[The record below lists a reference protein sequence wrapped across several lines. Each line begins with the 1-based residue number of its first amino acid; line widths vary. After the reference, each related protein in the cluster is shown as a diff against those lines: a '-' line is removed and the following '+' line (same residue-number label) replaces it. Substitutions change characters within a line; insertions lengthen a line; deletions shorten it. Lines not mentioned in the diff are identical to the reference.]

1 MPSPP
6 ASSELRYRDFFEN
19 VPVGLFAVS
28 LDGRILDANPAMVA
42 ILRFPS
48 REELLK
54 ANIRDFQ
61 LDRADALKVA
71 EKMEQAG
78 EIFDLEVQLDRH
90 DGSTV
95 WLLTSGR
102 AARDEAGRVLY
113 YQGAVEDITERKHAE
128 EAARESE
135 RRFETF
141 MNHTPVMAFIK
152 DAEGR
157 YQYANE
163 PCLRFLRRERHE
175 LYGHSDHDLLPE
187 AVADIMRAH
196 DVAVVREGSG
206 LQTIEDLPGPDGQTR
221 TFMVLKFPIKDPSD
235 QNFVGGFALDITDRR
250 RAEEA
255 ERRLARR
262 FCDLFESSP
271 DAIFVQDMD
280 GGILD
285 ANPEACTLCGHSH
298 GELVGKSMDG
308 FLPSDDLAELIGG
321 VPRLARGE
329 VMHAET
335 LLRAASGT
343 STPVAISCSRI
354 EFTGRPALL
363 LHARDT
369 SEQKKLQEQFHQA
382 QKMEAIGRL
391 AGGIA
396 HDFNNL
402 LTAIIGYN
410 ELIHTGLNDFDP
422 LRRSSEE
429 VRKAAERAARLTKQL
444 LAVSRKQTLQPRVV
458 DLNIS
463 VAEIEKMLR
472 RLIGDDVE
480 LSVIPS
486 PEPACVKADPSQLE
500 QVLMNLTVNA
510 RDAMPT
516 GGQVFIRIGTATLTT
531 MLDGAPDLGPGHY
544 VVLRVT
550 DTGMGMSEDVQAR
563 VFEPFFT
570 TKEPG
575 KGTGLGLA
583 TCYGIVKQSGGRILC
598 DSAPNRGTTFSIYLP
613 QVMAEADSVKPE
625 SLMPLPRG
633 TERVL
638 VVEDAPGVRS
648 LTTRVLR
655 SLGYQLLE
663 AENGFDAL
671 RVIEEHG
678 LHNIDLIFT
687 DVTMPKMGGREL
699 VERVREQRPGMRV
712 VFTSGAPGADM
723 ALKTLFS
730 HPGTAFL
737 HKPLHRRRIS
747 RGSSARCWAS
757 PRWPTSMD
765 RRSRCQRW
773 CWERPGH
780 RGPRTPGALSCEI
793 ERGAQVHGGRLVP
806 RAHPDR
812 LARGDKPGVAKVP
825 PPGFLGEVTHFL
837 VGKSPFD
844 GNHGIVAR
852 HRIPGGNSGGGLHA
866 SPGEPRPLEVGDEHL
881 VMRELTGAAEHL
893 EGIGLG
899 KMMQRQ

>member
-1 MPSPP
+1 MQQPTP
-6 ASSELRYRDFFEN
+6 SELRYRDFFEN

-42 ILRFPS
+42 ILRCPS
-48 REELLK
+48 REQLLE
-54 ANIRDFQ
+54 ASISDFQ
-61 LDRADALKVA
+61 LDPADALRVA
-71 EKMEQAG
+71 DKLREGG
-78 EIFDLEVQLDRH
+78 EIFDLEVQLGRE

-95 WLLTSGR
+95 WLLTSARG
-102 AARDEAGRVLY
+102 ARDEAGRILY
-113 YQGAVEDITERKHAE
+113 YQGAVEDITGRKLAE

-152 DAEGR
+152 DEGGR
-157 YQYANE
+157 YEYANE
-163 PCLRFLRRERHE
+163 PCLRFLNKKRHE
-175 LYGHSDHDLLPE
+175 LYGHTDHDILPA
-187 AVADIMRAH
+187 AVADPLRAH
-196 DVAVVREGSG
+196 DLAVVGAGTG
-206 LQTIEDLPGPDGQTR
+206 LQTIETVPGPDGESR
-221 TFMVLKFPIKDPSD
+221 SFMVLKFPITDPSER
-235 QNFVGGFALDITDRR
+235 NFVGGFALDITDRR

-255 ERRLARR
+255 ERRIARR

-271 DAIFVQDMD
+271 DAIFVQDLD
-280 GGILD
+280 GNILD
-285 ANPEACTLCGHSH
+285 ANPEACSICGQSH
-298 GELVGKSMDG
+298 GELVGRNMDG
-308 FLPSDDLAELIGG
+308 LIPSEDLAELLGG

-335 LLRAASGT
+335 VIRAGDGR
-343 STPVAISCSRI
+343 STPIAISCSRI

-369 SEQKKLQEQFHQA
+369 SEQMKLQEQFHQS

-410 ELIHTGLNDFDP
+410 ELVLGGLNDLDP

-458 DLNIS
+458 DLNTS
-463 VAEIEKMLR
+463 VSEIEKMLR

-486 PEPACVKADPSQLE
+486 PKAACVKADPSQLE
-500 QVLMNLTVNA
+500 QVLMNLAVNA
-510 RDAMPT
+510 RDAMPS
-516 GGQVFIRIGTATLTT
+516 GGQLFIRISSVALDT
-531 MLDGAPDLGPGHY
+531 MLDGAPDLPSGSY
-544 VVLRVT
+544 IVLRVT
-550 DTGMGMSEDVQAR
+550 DTGIGMSDEIQAR

-570 TKEPG
+570 TKDPG

-613 QVMAEADSVKPE
+613 QVLGEAEPVRVEAIA
-625 SLMPLPRG
+625 PLPRG
-633 TERVL
+633 TETIL
-638 VVEDAPGVRS
+638 VVEDAIGVRS
-648 LTTRVLR
+648 LAIRVLR

-671 RVIEEHG
+671 NVIAQHG
-678 LHNIDLIFT
+678 MDGIDLILT

-699 VERVREQRPGMRV
+699 VERIRAEYPATRV
-712 VFTSGAPGADM
+712 VFTSGAPGADT
-723 ALKTLFS
+723 ALKALFS

-737 HKPLHRRRIS
+737 HKPFTPSDLARVVHSVIGQPRLAHLN
-747 RGSSARCWAS
+747 GSSIPAPVEVA
-757 PRWPTSMD
+757 
-765 RRSRCQRW
+765 
-773 CWERPGH
+773 
-780 RGPRTPGALSCEI
+780 TP
-793 ERGAQVHGGRLVP
+793 
-806 RAHPDR
+806 
-812 LARGDKPGVAKVP
+812 
-825 PPGFLGEVTHFL
+825 
-837 VGKSPFD
+837 
-844 GNHGIVAR
+844 
-852 HRIPGGNSGGGLHA
+852 
-866 SPGEPRPLEVGDEHL
+866 
-881 VMRELTGAAEHL
+881 
-893 EGIGLG
+893 
-899 KMMQRQ
+899 